1 MLKPLR
7 VLENLFWPAKMRSA
21 LRIAASPMG
30 HERGIVLGCDPAN
43 PVRSRVN
50 SGVARG
56 AVRRRVW
63 PVRRL
68 QHAGNRVVFGRRV
81 TTLVGHWR
89 GRDQRRAVAK
99 TGKKRPRNG
108 RRREVVLSASHVN
121 CWLRQSAPDR
131 QAPRTGHSSKCLLR
145 YARSFIQIILCG
157 YWLYDTLASS
167 DEAWFTAG

>member
-21 LRIAASPMG
+21 LRIAASPRG

-56 AVRRRVW
+56 AVRGRVW

-99 TGKKRPRNG
+99 TRKKRPGNG
-108 RRREVVLSASHVN
+108 RRRELTLSALGGNWWVWQIRCRSQGSPN
-121 CWLRQSAPDR
+121 GAAPSR
-131 QAPRTGHSSKCLLR
+131 YLPEVPRAEVSR
-145 YARSFIQIILCG
+145 MV
-157 YWLYDTLASS
+157 
-167 DEAWFTAG
+167 AGSPSTTVQVFSGQL